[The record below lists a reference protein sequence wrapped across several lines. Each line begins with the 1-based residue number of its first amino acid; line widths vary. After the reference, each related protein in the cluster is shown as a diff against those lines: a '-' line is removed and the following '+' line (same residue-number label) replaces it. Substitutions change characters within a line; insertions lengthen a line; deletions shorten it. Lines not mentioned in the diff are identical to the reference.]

1 MGAAVAAP
9 WCLAATS
16 SRAFAAAARSS
27 EPCWRPPTPTIAPT
41 GAPTGAPTDLP
52 TGISTAEEGLR
63 PLLAL
68 VVTIEKISTCQRRV
82 KVLISR
88 EDINRYYD
96 EAIGEL
102 MPSAQLPGFRPGRAP
117 RSLVTTRLKSELSD
131 QIRSKLLT
139 DSMAQ
144 VSEQEKLSPISE
156 PDFDIGAVVLP
167 DEGPMMFEFSIEVRP
182 EFDMPSWKGLSIKRP
197 TRTISTLDVEDAL
210 TNLLRE
216 RGRLVPQEGA
226 PVLGDLIVANL
237 RFIDGSDGNAELS
250 AATEVEI
257 VVRSKLSF
265 ADAELQG
272 LDKLLQHAVADTT
285 VTASVKLSAEA
296 AIESLRGK
304 DVTMELKVLEV
315 KKLELPELTPELLA
329 ELGSFVSADALQVA
343 VRQQLEKQ
351 LEWHRRRQV
360 RQQVSSALT
369 ASAAWE
375 LPPDLL
381 RRQSQ
386 RELERSILELRRS
399 GFSDDAIRLHVN
411 ELRQTAMASTA
422 RSLKEHFILERIAEE
437 ESIADTAADYDEEIR
452 AIAAQ
457 SSESPRRIRASL
469 EKRGLMDVLRNQ
481 IIERKTVELITSQA
495 SFTDTPFEFQKPDT
509 EAIDHAV
516 CGVLVGDQEIPTALH
531 AEGAEKRASVRRP

>member
-1 MGAAVAAP
+1 MPSSDSSAP
-9 WCLAATS
+9 TVLPTDLPTDAPTDAPTDLA
-16 SRAFAAAARSS
+16 
-27 EPCWRPPTPTIAPT
+27 T
-41 GAPTGAPTDLP
+41 GAPTGA
-52 TGISTAEEGLR
+52 ISPAEEGLR

-96 EAIGEL
+96 EAIGAL

-257 VVRSKLSF
+257 VVRPKLSF